1 MVGCVYKI
9 VCVNFET
16 VLSKGCIGNI
26 GVGVDSLI
34 DIKLLRD
41 FRKLDRSQGSKKGT
55 LCSSESHIR

>member
-16 VLSKGCIGNI
+16 VLSKGRIGNI
-26 GVGVDSLI
+26 GVGADSLI
-34 DIKLLRD
+34 NLKLLRD
-41 FRKLDRSQGSKKGT
+41 FRKLDRSQESKKGT